1 MKIGVSTLATYKDS
15 LKDSLDFFEENKIEY
30 VELDHDYPS
39 RILDTDILNSYN
51 LKYSIH
57 APITD
62 INIAS
67 LNPSIRNSSLKE
79 IFYSFEMANELDIDT
94 VVVHPGIV
102 SYLGRN
108 FLDKIDELNKES
120 MMEIVEFA
128 DDLGVTAFF
137 ENMPDIEGFTY
148 KKIDQL
154 IEFLR
159 ENDLK
164 MCLDIGHANTMNYS
178 SSELYF
184 SIVKHIHLND
194 NNGDG
199 DTHLALGEGNI
210 NIKSIINQY
219 ESNNY
224 DGIYIIEVNNKESIL
239 NSLEYLKTL

>member
-1 MKIGVSTLATYKDS
+1 MIIKQ
-15 LKDSLDFFEENKIEY
+15 
-30 VELDHDYPS
+30 P
-39 RILDTDILNSYN
+39 IL
-51 LKYSIH
+51 
-57 APITD
+57 
-62 INIAS
+62 
-67 LNPSIRNSSLKE
+67 
-79 IFYSFEMANELDIDT
+79 
-94 VVVHPGIV
+94 
-102 SYLGRN
+102 YL
-108 FLDKIDELNKES
+108 I
-120 MMEIVEFA
+120 
-128 DDLGVTAFF
+128 
-137 ENMPDIEGFTY
+137 
-148 KKIDQL
+148 
-154 IEFLR
+154 R

-239 NSLEYLKTL
+239 KSLEYLKTL

>member
-108 FLDKIDELNKES
+108 FLDKID
-120 MMEIVEFA
+120 
-128 DDLGVTAFF
+128 
-137 ENMPDIEGFTY
+137 
-148 KKIDQL
+148 
-154 IEFLR
+154 
-159 ENDLK
+159 
-164 MCLDIGHANTMNYS
+164 
-178 SSELYF
+178 
-184 SIVKHIHLND
+184 
-194 NNGDG
+194 
-199 DTHLALGEGNI
+199 
-210 NIKSIINQY
+210 
-219 ESNNY
+219 
-224 DGIYIIEVNNKESIL
+224 
-239 NSLEYLKTL
+239 